1 MAKTTD
7 NVEMGT
13 GDVFKDLGLEDAQ
26 ERRLRTQLAMRVN
39 DLLAARKLSQSAAA
53 RILGIAQPHVSEL
66 HNYKLRRFS
75 SERLLQFITLLD
87 RDVEIIIRPKTS
99 LQSGGMVSVLMAV

>member
-7 NVEMGT
+7 SVEMGT

-66 HNYKLRRFS
+66 HNYKQSPLVPHEIYNS
-75 SERLLQFITLLD
+75 VHSCQGALL
-87 RDVEIIIRPKTS
+87 
-99 LQSGGMVSVLMAV
+99 